1 MITSSSASLIFKAVL
16 SGIEP
21 TTREEIIGVGANDTT
36 FPTLNAAAIAKQ
48 VNWTML
54 VD

>member
-16 SGIEP
+16 SGIE